1 MGIPWR
7 DREIVVA
14 TPMFRMAVIS
24 YLVLAT
30 LAGPILCCC
39 NAARI
44 ASILQSTSESW
55 ACRHGHC
62 CHHRAADTQ
71 TDEQAIPSKKT
82 SDPTKPCPC
91 QENRPVAVHVDAASQ
106 EIIRQLERGEPLV
119 QVLVHLINLDLGV
132 CSASAIGLHQ
142 SQESSA
148 FPHLTGREI
157 LHTLQSYLC

>member
-1 MGIPWR
+1 
-7 DREIVVA
+7 
-14 TPMFRMAVIS
+14 MFRMAVIS

-30 LAGPILCCC
+30 LAGPFLCCC

-44 ASILQSTSESW
+44 AAMLQSDPATS

-62 CHHRAADTQ
+62 CHHRDAVQET
-71 TDEQAIPSKKT
+71 EQRAPSKNT
-82 SDPTKPCPC
+82 PDPTKPCPC

-106 EIIRQLERGEPLV
+106 EIIRQLERGESLL
-119 QVLVHLINLDLGV
+119 QMLVHLINLDLGV
-132 CSASAIGLHQ
+132 CSASLIGLHQ

-148 FPHLTGREI
+148 FPHLTGRQI

>member
-1 MGIPWR
+1 MLR
-7 DREIVVA
+7 L
-14 TPMFRMAVIS
+14 AVIS

-30 LAGPILCCC
+30 LAGPLLCCC

-44 ASILQSTSESW
+44 AAMLRSGPEASV
-55 ACRHGHC
+55 CHHGHC
-62 CHHRAADTQ
+62 CHHGNANQQ
-71 TDEQAIPSKKT
+71 TDAQRVPSKNT
-82 SDPTKPCPC
+82 PGPTKPCPC

-106 EIIRQLERGEPLV
+106 EIIRQLERGESLL
-119 QVLVHLINLDLGV
+119 QVLVRRIHLDLGV
-132 CSASAIGLHQ
+132 CSASAIGFYQ

>member
-1 MGIPWR
+1 
-7 DREIVVA
+7 
-14 TPMFRMAVIS
+14 MFRMAVIS

-30 LAGPILCCC
+30 LAGPFLCCC

-44 ASILQSTSESW
+44 SAMLQSTADQERSG
-55 ACRHGHC
+55 CRHSHC
-62 CHHRAADTQ
+62 CHRTDADQ
-71 TDEQAIPSKKT
+71 QNDEKRVPSKNT
-82 SDPTKPCPC
+82 PDPTKPCPC

-119 QVLVHLINLDLGV
+119 QVLVYLINFDLGV
-132 CSASAIGLHQ
+132 CAASVIGLHQ